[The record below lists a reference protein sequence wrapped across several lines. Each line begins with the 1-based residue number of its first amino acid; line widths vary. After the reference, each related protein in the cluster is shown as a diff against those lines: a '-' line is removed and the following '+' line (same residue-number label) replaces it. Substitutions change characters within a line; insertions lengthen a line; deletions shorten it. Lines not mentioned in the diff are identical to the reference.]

1 MALWVIF
8 ILYLSIGLLAAAGSV
23 FLARKLS
30 AVMSEQTI
38 FALFLLPIAGF
49 YLAFT
54 AHFGDPGA
62 WGFETAGVIVF
73 TVLGLLG
80 VRASLALILGYF
92 GHGLWDA
99 FHELRLQGVFFGDIR
114 ATDIPL
120 AYGAFCLAYDWC
132 IAAYFIV
139 RRDKGQRAPGPAS
152 EGAR

>member
-8 ILYLSIGLLAAAGSV
+8 TLYFGIGLLAAAGSV

-30 AVMSEQTI
+30 STMTEQTI

-54 AHFGDPGA
+54 AHFGDHSA
-62 WGFETAGVIVF
+62 WGFETAGVIAF
-73 TVLGLLG
+73 TILGLLG
-80 VRASLALILGYF
+80 VRATLALILGYF
-92 GHGLWDA
+92 GHGLWDV
-99 FHELRLQGVFFGDIR
+99 FHEMRLQGVDLLGDFR

-132 IAAYFIV
+132 VAAYFIV
-139 RRDKGQRAPGPAS
+139 RRGKGRWGTAPKVTD
-152 EGAR
+152 

>member
-1 MALWVIF
+1 MGLWVIF
-8 ILYLSIGLLAAAGSV
+8 ILYLGIGLLAAAGSV

-30 AVMSEQTI
+30 AVMTEQTI

-54 AHFGDPGA
+54 AHFGDPGT

-80 VRASLALILGYF
+80 VRTPLALILGYF
-92 GHGLWDA
+92 DHGLWDVL
-99 FHELRLQGVFFGDIR
+99 HEARIQGIDVFGDLQV
-114 ATDIPL
+114 TSIPL

-132 IAAYFIV
+132 VAAYFIV
-139 RRDKGQRAPGPAS
+139 RPDKTQRRPESRAA
-152 EGAR
+152 